1 MLCEFDKKIGLR
13 ILFILQFLCSQLF
26 ALKKEPYKNT
36 ADSLLQIARG
46 NVDVNLDT
54 ATYYSHKTIIEA
66 ERIKD
71 TITRARAYINLG
83 LCAEFSSNYAKA
95 IENYKIAFT
104 IFSSA
109 KDLRGQGIASNL
121 IGINYYFI
129 ADYPKATSYY
139 KAALSYFEKS
149 NYTEGTAGVYN
160 GLGVV
165 FSEMKDSRTAI
176 VYHRKSL
183 SIKRKL
189 NDSIAIANS
198 LMNIATIHLDDLK
211 NTDSA
216 MYCLKEAEAILLG
229 TGNQRLL
236 SNCKGAMGMVF
247 YRKGMFD
254 EANKHF
260 TYALEIDT
268 TLKNPEGIC
277 FDYLWLGLIQQ
288 EQKNTPKAIAYL
300 KDAAAIA
307 VKYHVYNT
315 AKDAYKHLSA
325 LYEKEGKYKEA
336 LEYDRLFITINDSI
350 YSEESRRSVEDIKV
364 SYETEKK
371 EQQIE
376 LLNSKNTLNEFKLE
390 KAQQLKYALIAI
402 AVLLLLLLG
411 LIIIG
416 YVYKNRLNKTLDE
429 NNKQLEVLNAT
440 KDKLFSVVS
449 HDLKNP
455 VISFQNLALGL
466 RKNYDQLP
474 PEKIKELLEKMSFS
488 AEKLSSFLLNLLN
501 WSLMQRGYIK
511 VAIEKVTIFLL
522 VNDVADLYKL
532 DAERKNSEVINNCP
546 QDLEVFTDKEI
557 LHLVLRNLI
566 NNAIKFGDQA
576 GKITIGTSVNK
587 EQVKIHVENSGEGIA
602 SEDLEKLFYIERDVS
617 SIGSSKEKGTGIGLV
632 LCREL
637 LQKING
643 TIHVQSEPGKNT
655 IFTIVLPHKNEPR
668 N

>member
-1 MLCEFDKKIGLR
+1 MSGMSHLKIGRVLTA
-13 ILFILQFLCSQLF
+13 IMLMICFDGY

-54 ATYYSHKTIIEA
+54 AVYYSHKTIKEA
-66 ERIKD
+66 ELIKD
-71 TITRARAYINLG
+71 TVTKARAYINLG
-83 LCAEFSSNYAKA
+83 LCSEFSSNYADA
-95 IENYKIAFT
+95 IENYKTAFT
-104 IFSSA
+104 VFSSA
-109 KDLRGQGIASNL
+109 KDIRGQGIASNL

-149 NYTEGTAGVYN
+149 NYTEGIAGVYN

-189 NDSIAIANS
+189 NDSIAVANS
-198 LMNIATIHLDDLK
+198 LMNIATIHLDDFK

-216 MYCLKEAEAILLG
+216 MYFLREAEAILLA

-236 SNCKGAMGMVF
+236 SNCNGSMGMVF
-247 YRKGMFD
+247 FKKGMFN
-254 EANKHF
+254 EAKNYF
-260 TYALEIDT
+260 THALEIDT
-268 TLKNPEGIC
+268 LQQNPEGIC
-277 FDYLWLGLIQQ
+277 FDYLWLGLTEQ
-288 EQKNTPKAIAYL
+288 EQRNTPMAIAYL

-307 VKYHVYNT
+307 KKHDLKST
-315 AKDAYKHLSA
+315 AKDAYRHLSE
-325 LYEKEGKYKEA
+325 LYEKEGRYKEA
-336 LEYDRLFITINDSI
+336 LEYDRLFTSINDSI
-350 YSEESRRSVEDIKV
+350 YSEESRRSVEDMKV

-376 LLNSKNTLNEFKLE
+376 LLNSRNTLNEYKLE
-390 KAQQLKYALIAI
+390 KAQQLKYALVAIAI
-402 AVLLLLLLG
+402 LLLLLLG
-411 LIIIG
+411 LIIVG

-455 VISFQNLALGL
+455 VISFQSLTYGL

-488 AEKLSSFLLNLLN
+488 AEKLNSFLLNLLN
-501 WSLMQRGYIK
+501 WSLIQRGYIK
-511 VAIEKVTIFLL
+511 VTKEKVNVFLL
-522 VNDVADLYKL
+522 VKDVVDLYRQ
-532 DAERKNSEVINNCP
+532 DAERKGSEVINNCP
-546 QDLEVFTDKEI
+546 EELVIYTDKEI

-566 NNAIKFGDQA
+566 NNAIKFGNAA
-576 GKITIGTSVNK
+576 GKIIVHASGNAG
-587 EQVKIHVENSGEGIA
+587 QVKISVENTGEGIA
-602 SEDLEKLFYIERDVS
+602 PEDLQKLFYIENDVS

-637 LQKING
+637 LQKMNG
-643 TIHVQSEPGKNT
+643 TISVESEPGKNT
-655 IFTIVLPHKNEPR
+655 IFTIVLPHTNEPR

>member
-1 MLCEFDKKIGLR
+1 MWHLKIGRVLTATMLM
-13 ILFILQFLCSQLF
+13 ICF
-26 ALKKEPYKNT
+26 AGYSLEKEPYKNK

-46 NVDVNLDT
+46 NVDVNPDT
-54 ATYYSHKTIIEA
+54 AVYYSHKTIKEA

-104 IFSSA
+104 VFSSA
-109 KDLRGQGIASNL
+109 KDVRGQGIASNL

-129 ADYPKATSYY
+129 ADYPKATSFY

-149 NYTEGTAGVYN
+149 NYTEGIAGVYN

-198 LMNIATIHLDDLK
+198 LMNIATIHLDDFK

-216 MYCLKEAEAILLG
+216 MYCLKEAESILLA

-236 SNCKGAMGMVF
+236 SNCKGSMGMVF
-247 YRKGMFD
+247 FRKGMFD
-254 EANKHF
+254 EAKRYF

-268 TLKNPEGIC
+268 RLENPEGIC
-277 FDYLWLGLIQQ
+277 FDYLWLGLTEQ
-288 EQKNTPKAIAYL
+288 EQKNITKAITYL
-300 KDAAAIA
+300 KDAATIA
-307 VKYHVYNT
+307 TKHNVKNT
-315 AKDAYKHLSA
+315 AKDSYRYLSE
-325 LYEKEGKYKEA
+325 LYEKEGRYKEA
-336 LEYDRLFITINDSI
+336 LVYNRLFTGINDSI
-350 YSEESRRSVEDIKV
+350 YSEESRRSVEDMKV

-376 LLNSKNTLNEFKLE
+376 LLNSKNSLNEYKLE
-390 KAQQLKYALIAI
+390 KAQQLKYALVAIAI
-402 AVLLLLLLG
+402 LLLLLLG
-411 LIIIG
+411 LIIIS
-416 YVYKNRLNKTLDE
+416 YIFKNRLNKTLDE

-455 VISFQNLALGL
+455 VTSFQSLTYGL

-488 AEKLSSFLLNLLN
+488 AEKLNSFLLNLLN

-511 VAIEKVTIFLL
+511 VAKAEVNIFHLI
-522 VNDVADLYKL
+522 NDVVDLYRQ
-532 DAERKNSEVINNCP
+532 DAERKNSEVVNNCP
-546 QDLEVFTDKEI
+546 EELKVYTDKEI

-566 NNAIKFGDQA
+566 NNAIKFGDTA
-576 GKITIGTSVNK
+576 GRIIVNVSGNN
-587 EQVKIHVENSGEGIA
+587 EQVEIGVENTGEGIA
-602 SEDLEKLFYIERDVS
+602 MEDIKRLFYIENDVS

-643 TIHVQSEPGKNT
+643 TLQVESVPGKNT
-655 IFTIVLPHKNEPR
+655 IFTMVLPQTNESG